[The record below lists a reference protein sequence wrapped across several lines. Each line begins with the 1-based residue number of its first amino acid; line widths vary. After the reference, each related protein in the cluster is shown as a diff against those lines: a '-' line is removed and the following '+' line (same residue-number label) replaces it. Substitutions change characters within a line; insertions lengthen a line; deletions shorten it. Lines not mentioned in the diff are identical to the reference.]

1 MKINKKLRSIYC
13 DLVNIRTAIN
23 GAAEGSFY
31 TENLYGLLSVIE
43 IVDKLFEETLNK
55 LDSMVISEEDEENED

>member
-1 MKINKKLRSIYC
+1 MVNEKLQSIHY

-23 GAAEGSFY
+23 GAAEGAFY

-43 IVDKLFEETLNK
+43 IADKLFEETLDK
-55 LDSMVISEEDEENED
+55 LDSMVIIKEDEENEG